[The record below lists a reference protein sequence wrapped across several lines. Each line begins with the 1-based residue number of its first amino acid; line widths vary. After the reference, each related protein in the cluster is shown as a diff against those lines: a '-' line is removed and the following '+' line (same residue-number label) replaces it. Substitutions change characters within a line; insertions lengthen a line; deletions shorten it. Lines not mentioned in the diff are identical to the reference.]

1 MYSRTVSPTSL
12 LREQGLEEMTVTAL
26 PCLPRPW
33 KQQGDREEEDGE
45 KTEMGEKREKRK
57 EEMECDL
64 RTFLAKGLPLV
75 IDYKTELAF
84 KRELFFHSCVAG
96 ATVEGWKG

>member
-12 LREQGLEEMTVTAL
+12 LREQGLEEVTVTAL

-45 KTEMGEKREKRK
+45 KKQRWEKRK
-57 EEMECDL
+57 
-64 RTFLAKGLPLV
+64 
-75 IDYKTELAF
+75 
-84 KRELFFHSCVAG
+84 KRERKRWSVTRG
-96 ATVEGWKG
+96 PS

>member
-12 LREQGLEEMTVTAL
+12 LREHEEVTVTAL

-45 KTEMGEKREKRK
+45 KQRWEKREKRERK
-57 EEMECDL
+57 IWSV
-64 RTFLAKGLPLV
+64 T
-75 IDYKTELAF
+75 
-84 KRELFFHSCVAG
+84 
-96 ATVEGWKG
+96 

>member
-12 LREQGLEEMTVTAL
+12 LREHEEVTVTAL

-33 KQQGDREEEDGE
+33 KQQGDREEEDGG
-45 KTEMGEKREKRK
+45 KTEMGKKREKRK

-64 RTFLAKGLPLV
+64 RTFLAKSLPLV

>member
-1 MYSRTVSPTSL
+1 
-12 LREQGLEEMTVTAL
+12 
-26 PCLPRPW
+26 
-33 KQQGDREEEDGE
+33 
-45 KTEMGEKREKRK
+45 MGEKREKRK

>member
-1 MYSRTVSPTSL
+1 
-12 LREQGLEEMTVTAL
+12 
-26 PCLPRPW
+26 
-33 KQQGDREEEDGE
+33 
-45 KTEMGEKREKRK
+45 MGEKKEKRK
-57 EEMECDL
+57 EEMECDP